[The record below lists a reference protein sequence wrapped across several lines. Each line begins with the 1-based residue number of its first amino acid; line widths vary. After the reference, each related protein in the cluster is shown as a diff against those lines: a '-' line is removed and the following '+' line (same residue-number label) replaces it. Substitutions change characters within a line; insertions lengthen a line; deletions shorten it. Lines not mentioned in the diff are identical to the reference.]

1 MQNPPF
7 AALAPV
13 EGGFAFAAALAGGY
27 GDNPVYAQT
36 TIDYDDDDDG
46 LINVRSLAQLDAVR
60 RDLDGNG
67 DPSSGGATACG
78 AAFPKI
84 PLPPPPPFANILTNK
99 TAGGPPC
106 PIF

>member
-13 EGGFAFAAALAGGY
+13 EGGFAFAAALARGY
-27 GDNPVYAQT
+27 GDNPVYAQST
-36 TIDYDDDDDG
+36 VDYDRDDG
-46 LINVRSLAQLDAVR
+46 LIDVRNLAQIDAVR

-67 DPSSGGATACG
+67 DPASGGATACG

-84 PLPPPPPFANILTNK
+84 PLPPRSPFANILPNK